1 MLPWGYL
8 GFQEIRYWHSWSPE
22 DSLSLWVL
30 NKKTG
35 TILIS
40 VEYRRSGNTVK
51 GYYDLKGSVWKVFN
65 MVNQSHG
72 NQYVWMAL
80 LLTYNQIERIY
91 MLNYIFSDYH
101 CSFAILTRQAFK
113 AGYRKKSAF
122 ILAICLMKKIEIRIT
137 SLYDLKLI
145 PFSFYEQK
153 IVLSHKN
160 RSIIVFRIC
169 DQISWAIM
177 YYEKYYQW

>member
-1 MLPWGYL
+1 M
-8 GFQEIRYWHSWSPE
+8 
-22 DSLSLWVL
+22 L

-101 CSFAILTRQAFK
+101 CSFAILTWQAFK
-113 AGYRKKSAF
+113 AGYRKNLLLF
-122 ILAICLMKKIEIRIT
+122 
-137 SLYDLKLI
+137 
-145 PFSFYEQK
+145 
-153 IVLSHKN
+153 
-160 RSIIVFRIC
+160 
-169 DQISWAIM
+169 
-177 YYEKYYQW
+177 